1 MVVVKLL
8 ARSDCVTIS
17 SGPFVVFIELAV
29 CMICELILLA
39 DTVGVKRELSIMS
52 FLNQS
57 KQLMHTFIHNNWQ
70 IKRSFLCKGKRK
82 VIFLHDNA
90 RPLVAKTTRE
100 KVENQGWEVLPQP
113 AYSPDLAPSDYH
125 LFRSMQHFLPDEKLH
140 GSWKYQKRPGFVYFL

>member
-70 IKRSFLCKGKRK
+70 IKRSFYAKVSERSFSYMTTLGHLLQKQPGKR
-82 VIFLHDNA
+82 
-90 RPLVAKTTRE
+90 
-100 KVENQGWEVLPQP
+100 
-113 AYSPDLAPSDYH
+113 
-125 LFRSMQHFLPDEKLH
+125 
-140 GSWKYQKRPGFVYFL
+140 